1 MDLQAIWEEYGLVEL
16 EQGIQTLFPQNDFSL
31 GVVFQKLF
39 AGEVF
44 DAIEYLF
51 TGLISGM
58 SLQLGGIKNI
68 FVWLLVLGIV
78 SALLTH
84 FARIFEKHRI
94 ADLSFYYIY
103 LLLSTVLIKSFAQ
116 VVVIAESAIGEII
129 LFVKLLVP
137 AYLLVVGIST
147 GGATAVASSQLLVL
161 MIYGV
166 EKILLGCVIPMI
178 YGFIVLSVIN
188 SIWTEEKLGMMIEL
202 VEKGIGWI
210 LKAALWVVTGMNLFQ
225 GMITP
230 MVDAVKKST
239 LQKVVSAV
247 PGVGNTADAMTE
259 LAVGSAMVI
268 KNSVGVVLL
277 ILLLVL
283 CGIPLL
289 KIFVTALLFKGA
301 AALMGVVSDR
311 RISGCANRT
320 GDGVMLLLRTTGT
333 AMLLFFITLAVVAMS
348 VGKI

>member
-1 MDLQAIWEEYGLVEL
+1 MELQAIWEEYGLDKL
-16 EQGIQTLFPQNDFSL
+16 EEGMATLFPQNDFSF
-31 GVVFQKLF
+31 GTMFQKLL
-39 AGEVF
+39 AGEVMG
-44 DAIEYLF
+44 AMEYLF
-51 TGLISGM
+51 QSMVSGM
-58 SLQLGGIKNI
+58 SLQFGGIKNI

-103 LLLSTVLIKSFAQ
+103 LLLSTVLLKSFAQ
-116 VVVIAESAIGEII
+116 VVVIAESAIEEII

-137 AYLLVVGIST
+137 AYLCVVGIAT
-147 GGATAVASSQLLVL
+147 GTTTAAAYSQLLVL
-161 MIYGV
+161 VVYGV

-188 SIWTEEKLGMMIEL
+188 SIWAEEKLSMIIDL
-202 VEKGIGWI
+202 LEKGIGWI
-210 LKAALWVVTGMNLFQ
+210 LKASMGVVTGINLFQ

-239 LQKVVSAV
+239 LQKAISAI
-247 PGVGNTADAMTE
+247 PGIGNTADAMAE
-259 LAVGSAMVI
+259 LATGSAVVI

-277 ILLLVL
+277 LLLLFL

-289 KIFVTALLFKGA
+289 KIFLTALLFKGA

-311 RISGCANRT
+311 RISGCTNRT

-333 AMLLFFITLAVVAMS
+333 AMLLFMITLAVVSMS
-348 VGKI
+348 IGRT